1 MSINHAV
8 DLNLSASIMPP
19 VLNMAQYDA
28 NSRTIIATL
37 WDGTSGFT
45 IPTGSYIMV
54 RFGKPDGTGG
64 LYDETEAGEAITFSG
79 NVVTAPVATQM
90 LSVAGKVQ
98 ADIEIYQSGATE
110 QAAVKLATFCFMVN
124 VEKAAYPDAEII
136 SSDYFNIIAGDIS
149 EFRTAQDQIIAAQ
162 AALEE
167 VAESI
172 NSNID
177 AAQQAA
183 QTATENATNAAT
195 SAQNAAASATSA
207 NAANTAAQTA
217 KEDAE
222 SAKSAAET
230 AATSAQN
237 SKTAAE
243 SANTATQAAKQAAE
257 TAKAD
262 AEAAATEAQTSKI
275 AAESAKTAAQ
285 TAKQAAETAEA
296 NAEAA
301 ATEAESSKTAAES
314 AKTAAQT
321 AKQAAE
327 TAENNAAASATSAQ
341 TSKIAAESANATAQ
355 AAKEDAESAKS
366 AAETAATE
374 AQNAA
379 SAMQECAP
387 YSSTKSYVVGNMVTS
402 GGSTYRC
409 ISPCTGIAP
418 PDSTYWL
425 LIAQKGADG
434 SGSGDMS
441 KATYDPNNKAQ
452 DVFSYADTKAGTV
465 QTNLNTH
472 AGNTNIHVTA
482 EEKTAWNGKANPEDI
497 PTQLSELTG
506 DATHRLVSDTEKSTW
521 NGKANP
527 GDIPTQLSE
536 LTEDAT
542 HRLVTDTEKTAWNNK
557 ADSDDI
563 PTQLS
568 ELTGDATHRLVSDT
582 EKSTWND
589 KADKSTALTVTLSAS
604 AWADNSITVSATGV
618 TANSIIIVAPAPDS
632 HIAYCEAMARCTAQ
646 GAGTLTFAAE
656 EVPTDDLTVNVLIV

>member
-1 MSINHAV
+1 MNINHAV

-37 WDGTSGFT
+37 WNGTSGFT
-45 IPTGSYIMV
+45 IPEGAHIMV

-64 LYDETEAGEAITFSG
+64 LYDETEAGDAITYSG

-90 LSVAGKVQ
+90 LSLAGKVQ

-110 QAAVKLATFCFMVN
+110 QAAVKLATFCFVVN

-162 AALEE
+162 AELEE

-172 NSNID
+172 TGNVE

-183 QTATENATNAAT
+183 QTATANATNAAT

-207 NAANTAAQTA
+207 NAAKTAAQTA
-217 KEDAE
+217 KADAE
-222 SAKSAAET
+222 SAKGAAET

-243 SANTATQAAKQAAE
+243 SANTAAQTAKQAAE

-262 AEAAATEAQTSKI
+262 AEAAATEA
-275 AAESAKTAAQ
+275 E
-285 TAKQAAETAEA
+285 
-296 NAEAA
+296 NA
-301 ATEAESSKTAAES
+301 AT
-314 AKTAAQT
+314 
-321 AKQAAE
+321 
-327 TAENNAAASATSAQ
+327 
-341 TSKIAAESANATAQ
+341 
-355 AAKEDAESAKS
+355 
-366 AAETAATE
+366 
-374 AQNAA
+374 
-379 SAMQECAP
+379 AMQECAP

-418 PDSTYWL
+418 PNSTYWL
-425 LIAQKGADG
+425 VIAQKGADG

-452 DVFSYADTKAGTV
+452 DVFAYADNKAGTV
-465 QTNLNTH
+465 QENLNEH
-472 AGNTNIHVTA
+472 KNNEDIHVTA
-482 EEKTAWNGKANPEDI
+482 N
-497 PTQLSELTG
+497 
-506 DATHRLVSDTEKSTW
+506 EKST
-521 NGKANP
+521 
-527 GDIPTQLSE
+527 
-536 LTEDAT
+536 
-542 HRLVTDTEKTAWNNK
+542 WNNK

-568 ELTGDATHRLVSDT
+568 ELTDDATHRLVSDT

-604 AWADNSITVSATGV
+604 GWSEGEITVTAADV
-618 TANSIIIVAPAPDS
+618 TAESNVIVTPAPDS
-632 HIAYCEAMARCTAQ
+632 YLAYCEAMARCTGQ

-656 EVPTDDLTVNVLIV
+656 EVPTDDLTVNVVILG